1 MIMQFWLYL
10 SDMGCEISVQRSQ
23 RVAIPL
29 LEQLLDALLP
39 HLRRHVARRS
49 IVAHFAMLGSN
60 CGGRI
65 EFPPD
70 IMGGHDDR

>member
-49 IVAHFAMLGSN
+49 IVAHFAMLGSLRREN
-60 CGGRI
+60 RHPARYHGRS
-65 EFPPD
+65 
-70 IMGGHDDR
+70 